1 MSTLARS
8 EFVGTRR
15 DPEAF
20 ARGGR
25 KIIGWQLAA
34 RHLFAWQLLVW
45 PLMGCHVVRPEGRA
59 TELRVGQSNGDLT
72 EVAVVLELRNPGR
85 DEIDLVEYD
94 YTISLADGSRY
105 GGRWAALR
113 ALPPGQTVE
122 ATLPAVLP
130 TASLA
135 EGMAWSASGTGK
147 YRDPDSVFRI
157 LYEAGI
163 LKNEYSF
170 STNGTKTFRKA
181 AAAPASAPAAASA
194 SAPATMPATMPATP
208 ATAPATTPS
217 TTPSTTPAATPTTQP
232 APR

>member
-1 MSTLARS
+1 MSTLAPS

-15 DPEAF
+15 DPAAF

-25 KIIGWQLAA
+25 KIVGWQLAA
-34 RHLFAWQLLVW
+34 RHLFAWQLLAW

-59 TELRVGQSNGDLT
+59 TELRVGRSNGDLT

-94 YTISLADGSRY
+94 YTVSLADGSRY

-130 TASLA
+130 TASLG
-135 EGMAWSASGTGK
+135 EGMAWSASGTGR
-147 YRDPDSVFRI
+147 YRDPNSVLRI

-170 STNGTKTFRKA
+170 STNGTKTFSKA
-181 AAAPASAPAAASA
+181 AAAPASAPTSAPAAASA
-194 SAPATMPATMPATP
+194 SAPATMPATS
-208 ATAPATTPS
+208 ATAPAGTPS
-217 TTPSTTPAATPTTQP
+217 TPPAATPTTQP

>member
-8 EFVGTRR
+8 KFVC
-15 DPEAF
+15 AL
-20 ARGGR
+20 
-25 KIIGWQLAA
+25 LATA
-34 RHLFAWQLLVW
+34 AAALA
-45 PLMGCHVVRPEGRA
+45 GCHVVRPEGRA
-59 TELRVGQSNGDLT
+59 TEMRLGETKGDLT

-113 ALPPGQTVE
+113 ALPPGQAVE

-135 EGMAWSASGTGK
+135 EGMAWSATGTGK
-147 YRDPDSVFRI
+147 YRDPNSVFRI

-170 STNGTKTFRKA
+170 STNGTKKFSKA
-181 AAAPASAPAAASA
+181 ASTSVVAPVEAPVEAPAE
-194 SAPATMPATMPATP
+194 
-208 ATAPATTPS
+208 APATTPAV
-217 TTPSTTPAATPTTQP
+217 TPAATPAANPST
-232 APR
+232 APKSQ

>member
-1 MSTLARS
+1 MARS
-8 EFVGTRR
+8 KFVC
-15 DPEAF
+15 AL
-20 ARGGR
+20 
-25 KIIGWQLAA
+25 LATA
-34 RHLFAWQLLVW
+34 AAALA
-45 PLMGCHVVRPEGRA
+45 GCHVVRPEGRA
-59 TELRVGQSNGDLT
+59 TQMRLGETKGDLT

-170 STNGTKTFRKA
+170 STNGTKKFSR
-181 AAAPASAPAAASA
+181 AASM
-194 SAPATMPATMPATP
+194 SVV
-208 ATAPATTPS
+208 APATTPAEAPA
-217 TTPSTTPAATPTTQP
+217 TTPAVTPAATPAANPST
-232 APR
+232 APKSQ

>member
-8 EFVGTRR
+8 KFVC
-15 DPEAF
+15 AL
-20 ARGGR
+20 
-25 KIIGWQLAA
+25 LATA
-34 RHLFAWQLLVW
+34 AAALA
-45 PLMGCHVVRPEGRA
+45 GCHVVRPEGRA
-59 TELRVGQSNGDLT
+59 TEMRLGETKGDLT

-170 STNGTKTFRKA
+170 STNGTKKFSR
-181 AAAPASAPAAASA
+181 AASM
-194 SAPATMPATMPATP
+194 SVV
-208 ATAPATTPS
+208 APATTPAEAPA
-217 TTPSTTPAATPTTQP
+217 TTPAVTPAATPAANPST
-232 APR
+232 APKSQ

>member
-8 EFVGTRR
+8 KFVC
-15 DPEAF
+15 AL
-20 ARGGR
+20 
-25 KIIGWQLAA
+25 LATA
-34 RHLFAWQLLVW
+34 AAALA
-45 PLMGCHVVRPEGRA
+45 GCHVVRPEGRA
-59 TELRVGQSNGDLT
+59 TQMRLGETKGDLT
-72 EVAVVLELRNPGR
+72 EVAVVRELRNPGR

-170 STNGTKTFRKA
+170 STNGTKKFSR
-181 AAAPASAPAAASA
+181 AASM
-194 SAPATMPATMPATP
+194 SVV
-208 ATAPATTPS
+208 APATTPAEAPA
-217 TTPSTTPAATPTTQP
+217 TTPAVTPAATPAANPST
-232 APR
+232 APKSQ

>member
-8 EFVGTRR
+8 KFVC
-15 DPEAF
+15 AL
-20 ARGGR
+20 
-25 KIIGWQLAA
+25 LATA
-34 RHLFAWQLLVW
+34 AAALA
-45 PLMGCHVVRPEGRA
+45 GCHVVRPEGRA
-59 TELRVGQSNGDLT
+59 TQMRLGETKGDLT

-170 STNGTKTFRKA
+170 STNGTKKFSR
-181 AAAPASAPAAASA
+181 AASM
-194 SAPATMPATMPATP
+194 SVV
-208 ATAPATTPS
+208 APATTPAEAPA
-217 TTPSTTPAATPTTQP
+217 TTPAVTPAATPAANPST
-232 APR
+232 APKSQ

>member
-8 EFVGTRR
+8 KFVC
-15 DPEAF
+15 AL
-20 ARGGR
+20 
-25 KIIGWQLAA
+25 LATA
-34 RHLFAWQLLVW
+34 AAALA
-45 PLMGCHVVRPEGRA
+45 GCHIVRPEGRA
-59 TELRVGQSNGDLT
+59 TEMRLGETKGDLT

-113 ALPPGQTVE
+113 ALPPGQAVE

-135 EGMAWSASGTGK
+135 EGMAWSATGTGK
-147 YRDPDSVFRI
+147 YRDPNSVFRI

-170 STNGTKTFRKA
+170 STNGTKKFSKA
-181 AAAPASAPAAASA
+181 ASTSVVAPVEAPAE
-194 SAPATMPATMPATP
+194 
-208 ATAPATTPS
+208 APATTPAV
-217 TTPSTTPAATPTTQP
+217 TPAATPAANPST
-232 APR
+232 APKSQ